1 MARRY
6 SLKALMIKAS
16 GSISLLGYRN

>member
-16 GSISLLGYRN
+16 GSISLLGCRN